1 MATST
6 LGNLVTAVR
15 AECGHALTAT
25 QGVNALE
32 TIKYLIERTQYE
44 LWTSFQWPQLII
56 RRDIL
61 TDIGQHAYQYPAEID
76 YDQVREMWYYPVNST
91 RGFKIEFGV
100 PEECIT
106 VDNANTREGPTPMYW
121 DVYDE
126 NRFRVWP
133 TSSEQGTIKVKGMR
147 HLNPLVDNTDY
158 CTLDPTLIVLRV
170 AEELLTRAKSA
181 DAQSKGQAF
190 QRHLQKLLGNKVS
203 AKMKVSTFGAIRHPT
218 SHNYRPGI
226 DYIPGRY

>member
-25 QGVNALE
+25 QGINALE
-32 TIKYLIERTQYE
+32 SIKYLIQRTQYE
-44 LWTSFQWPQLII
+44 LWTSFQWPQLIV
-56 RRDIL
+56 RRDMHTIP
-61 TDIGQHAYQYPAEID
+61 TQMAYNYPAAID
-76 YDQVREMWYYPVNST
+76 FDQVREVWSFPAGVIEGYKV
-91 RGFKIEFGV
+91 EFGV
-100 PEECIT
+100 PEACIT
-106 VDNANTREGPTPMYW
+106 IDNANTREAENPIYW
-121 DVYDE
+121 DVYDDQ
-126 NRFRVWP
+126 RFRIWP
-133 TSSEQGTIKVKGMR
+133 TPTVSGRLKIKGMR
-147 HLNPLVDNTDY
+147 YLDPLVDDTDY

>member
-32 TIKYLIERTQYE
+32 TIKYLIQRTQYE

-61 TDIGQHAYQYPAEID
+61 TDIGQQSYRYPSEID
-76 YDQVREMWYYPVNST
+76 FDQVREMWYYHPRQE
-91 RGFKIEFGV
+91 RGYKIEFGV

-106 VDNANTREGPTPMYW
+106 VDNANTREGPVPMYW
-121 DVYDE
+121 DVFDE
-126 NRFRVWP
+126 ARFRVWP
-133 TSSEQGTIKVKGMR
+133 SSSEQGTIKVKGMR
-147 HLNPLVDNTDY
+147 YLDPLVDDDDS

-170 AEELLTRAKSA
+170 AEELLMRAKSA
-181 DAQSKGQAF
+181 DAQIKGQAF

-203 AKMKVSTFGAIRHPT
+203 AKNKVSTFGAMRHPST
-218 SHNYRPGI
+218 QGLRIGI
-226 DYIPGRY
+226 DYIPGRS